1 MTEPASHS
9 SWIGRDLPPI
19 RRDGRDYFIVGHRG
33 ALYLIHNHCPHRGGA
48 LKFGYVDAQDRIVC
62 PLHHTAIPID
72 SLIARPTTLR
82 LNACPVVAEDLR

>member
-62 PLHHTAIPID
+62 PLHHNAIPID

-82 LNACPVVAEDLR
+82 LNACPVAAEDLR